1 MKGGTVQLVLAQNY
15 DALADFSIADPNT
28 RTSVP
33 ASDQMILEINRL
45 LEEVINIGKRTQL
58 PIELYGA
65 DGGFIARFDPE
76 LEGYVKTV
84 VVN

>member
-1 MKGGTVQLVLAQNY
+1 M
-15 DALADFSIADPNT
+15 LADFSIADPNS

-33 ASDQMILEINRL
+33 ASDQMIVEVNTL
-45 LEEVINIGKRTQL
+45 LQELINIGKRTQL

-76 LEGYVKTV
+76 LEGYVKTLV
-84 VVN
+84 VR